1 MNLWQLRDFS
11 ISVIIRAT
19 ERRAEDTNGFWAVL
33 WKGGNGDVFLITFQ
47 DQPLSSHA
55 GLAVGLGWDA
65 PATIQELPCL
75 NFWKIM
81 GKTEP
86 WSQAFTL
93 QGWFGLILSGL
104 WGISSSL
111 EGPGGEK

>member
-47 DQPLSSHA
+47 DQPLSSHP

-75 NFWKIM
+75 NFLENNGKNRALESGFHSPGLVWINSFWFM
-81 GKTEP
+81 GD
-86 WSQAFTL
+86 
-93 QGWFGLILSGL
+93 LIFSGGS
-104 WGISSSL
+104 WG
-111 EGPGGEK
+111 